1 MLSRSVL
8 HAWQISQ
15 RLEITV
21 VKVTESSLPVRGNLT
36 K

>member
-8 HAWQISQ
+8 HAWLISQ

-21 VKVTESSLPVRGNLT
+21 VKITEASQPVRGNLT